1 VTRPMVRRAEA
12 DGLER
17 LVLENAA
24 LQVTVLP
31 ALGGHVSEL
40 IDRAADRDVLWHNPR
55 TAPRPAP
62 YGAHFD
68 DWWSGG
74 WDEIFPSGD
83 RGTLHDEPL
92 PYMGELWCVPWTAEV
107 SASGNEASISAV
119 GYGTIAPARFERRLT
134 LRADEPVLRV
144 QYRIEN
150 LDVRPLP
157 YTWGIHPAFAVTP
170 AHRID
175 HPGREMLVGSASDP
189 SLGVAGTRY
198 RWPDLPDESL
208 SSGIRDARRVRPRD
222 DAVFGG
228 HWVSD
233 LPQGW
238 LALTDAST
246 RRGIALAFDRDI
258 FPTAW
263 LWLVYGGWRG
273 HHHVALEPWTSRP
286 MQLDEAEVAGQARIL
301 GPGEALETEVAF
313 AVFTGLP
320 GVTMVERDG
329 DAFTVR

>member
-1 VTRPMVRRAEA
+1 MTRPKVRRAVA
-12 DGLER
+12 GGLER

-40 IDRAADRDVLWHNPR
+40 IDRAAVRDVLWHNPR

-83 RGTLHDEPL
+83 RGTLHDELL

-107 SASGNEASISAV
+107 SASGDEASISAV

-134 LRADEPVLRV
+134 LRGDEPVLRV

-170 AHRID
+170 CPSHRPSG
-175 HPGREMLVGSASDP
+175 PG
-189 SLGVAGTRY
+189 
-198 RWPDLPDESL
+198 
-208 SSGIRDARRVRPRD
+208 DARRLRLRPEPGRCREPVLLAGPARWIAFVRDPRRSSG
-222 DAVFGG
+222 A
-228 HWVSD
+228 
-233 LPQGW
+233 
-238 LALTDAST
+238 
-246 RRGIALAFDRDI
+246 
-258 FPTAW
+258 
-263 LWLVYGGWRG
+263 
-273 HHHVALEPWTSRP
+273 TSRRCCLRRSLGRRTCP
-286 MQLDEAEVAGQARIL
+286 RAGS
-301 GPGEALETEVAF
+301 P
-313 AVFTGLP
+313 
-320 GVTMVERDG
+320 
-329 DAFTVR
+329 